1 MAKSNQTYEV
11 GYKKPPKATRFPK
24 GTSGNPGGKSKKVA
38 PECDLGK
45 VLQALD
51 NEEII
56 LTVDGKRKRMTR
68 SEINLRQLF
77 TQGIKGDL
85 TAARLIV
92 KMASEHSKSG
102 NSGKYN
108 LECIGETEAAKRFGR
123 NWQRKVQ
130 EYNVRAR
137 GWK

>member
-1 MAKSNQTYEV
+1 MAKSNKTYDV
-11 GYKKPPKATRFPK
+11 GYKKPPRATRFPK
-24 GTSGNPGGKSKKVA
+24 GTSGNPGGKPKEVT
-38 PECDLGK
+38 PEFDLGK

-56 LTVDGKRKRMTR
+56 IMIDGKRKRMTR
-68 SEINLRQLF
+68 AEIHLRQLF

-85 TAARLIV
+85 TASRLLV
-92 KMASEHSKSG
+92 KMACEHSEPGK
-102 NSGKYN
+102 SGKYN

-123 NWQRKVQ
+123 NWKRKI
-130 EYNVRAR
+130 EKLNAIAR

>member
-1 MAKSNQTYEV
+1 MAKSNKTYDV

-24 GTSGNPGGKSKKVA
+24 GTSGNPGGKPKKVT
-38 PECDLGK
+38 PEFDLGK
-45 VLQALD
+45 VLQSID

-56 LTVDGKRKRMTR
+56 IPIDGKRKRMTR
-68 SEINLRQLF
+68 AEIRLRQLF

-85 TAARLIV
+85 TASRLLV
-92 KMASEHSKSG
+92 KMACEHSQPG
-102 NSGKYN
+102 NNGKYN

-123 NWQRKVQ
+123 NWKRKI
-130 EYNVRAR
+130 EKLNAIAR